1 MREIAFNFIVERDF
15 SCYWGM
21 GKVKGNQ
28 MTGQPNWRI
37 EPNPDDPGNFTR
49 VDLPPVEPPV
59 GLEAR
64 DGFVKKPI
72 ENPPADQDNQPP
84 LSEEE

>member
-1 MREIAFNFIVERDF
+1 
-15 SCYWGM
+15 
-21 GKVKGNQ
+21 

-49 VDLPPVEPPV
+49 VDLPPTEPPV

-64 DGFVKKPI
+64 KGFAKKPGV
-72 ENPPADQDNQPP
+72 NTADHSEDQPP
-84 LSEEE
+84 LFEEE